1 MKRQRKEKRK
11 ENREKIIKVKKK
23 KNMNEVEKR
32 RGNLKWKK
40 EQRTIQK
47 KEKG

>member
-1 MKRQRKEKRK
+1 
-11 ENREKIIKVKKK
+11 
-23 KNMNEVEKR
+23 MNEEKKR

-47 KEKG
+47 KEKRKRIKNIKKE